1 MKRIIV
7 GGDHAGLGLKR
18 ALVELLTERG
28 YTVEDIGTHDE
39 CATDYPDYARR
50 VASAVA
56 NGDAPLGLL
65 VCGTGVGMSI
75 AANRHPGVRAVVCSE
90 PFSASMAR
98 KHNDANVLCLG
109 SRVVGAG
116 LASEILDVFLATEF
130 EGGRHARRVA
140 KIDGGCAE

>member
-18 ALVELLTERG
+18 ALVESLTTGG
-28 YTVEDIGTHDE
+28 YTVEDIGSHDE
-39 CATDYPDYARR
+39 SSTDYPDYARR
-50 VASAVA
+50 VASKVA

-65 VCGTGVGMSI
+65 VCGTGVGMAI

-90 PFSASMAR
+90 PFSAMMAR
-98 KHNDANVLCLG
+98 RHNDANVLCLG
-109 SRVVGAG
+109 ARVVGGG
-116 LASEILDVFLATEF
+116 LAQEILDVFLATAF

-140 KIDGGCAE
+140 KIDGGEG

>member
-18 ALVELLTERG
+18 ALVEALTSGG
-28 YTVEDIGTHDE
+28 YAVEDIGSHDE
-39 CATDYPDYARR
+39 ISTDYPDYARR
-50 VASAVA
+50 VAAKVA

-75 AANRHPGVRAVVCSE
+75 AANRHAGVRAVVCSE
-90 PFSASMAR
+90 PFSAMMAR
-98 KHNDANVLCLG
+98 RHNDANVLCLG
-109 SRVVGAG
+109 ARVVGAG
-116 LASEILDVFLATEF
+116 LAQEILDVFLATAF

-140 KIDGGCAE
+140 KIDGGEG

>member
-7 GGDHAGLGLKR
+7 GGDHAGLELKR
-18 ALVELLTERG
+18 VLVDWLRTRD
-28 YTVEDIGTHDE
+28 YPVEDIGTHDE
-39 CATDYPDYARR
+39 RSTDYPDYARK
-50 VASAVA
+50 VAAAVA

-75 AANRHPGVRAVVCSE
+75 AANRYPGVRAVVCSE
-90 PFSASMAR
+90 PYSATMAR

-109 SRVVGAG
+109 ARVVGSG
-116 LASEILDVFLATEF
+116 LATEILEIFLAAEF

-140 KIDGGCAE
+140 KIDGGAG